1 MRVICIGNSH
11 VGAFS
16 TAALADWNQDQPR
29 RFDLYVARLDH
40 QEYLP
45 VVDPSGR
52 INPVLARDIAA
63 ARAGQ
68 DLARMHLVGT
78 GTDGGPDRMVVVSM
92 VGGNAHNLLGLIE
105 PAHPFDF
112 ILHEKPGLPLAEGVD
127 HLPQAQVAAI
137 LHRAVQAEIVPILK
151 ALKAVA
157 GSEIWHLESPPPIGD
172 NDHVARHLEDR
183 FRQAGKAPRVSPPA
197 FRYKLWRL
205 HSAAVRQACD
215 DLGIR
220 FVPHPGAAVDD
231 KGFLLPDHVPAN
243 ATHAAPS
250 YGRLQL
256 DQLEVLMETAQDAP
270 RAPGDTPY
278 RHLPESAFW
287 TRSVTRLPADRVAP
301 LDRFPFRIGPGDKVA
316 TAGSCFAQHI
326 SRHLRQGGY
335 NAYVAEQPH
344 PALNEILARDFG
356 YGVFSA
362 RYANIYTSRQLL
374 QLVQRAEGT
383 FVPLTDV
390 WEAPSQPEG
399 GRGIVDPFRPA
410 IQPGGYASVQ
420 EMRADRDRHLA
431 AVRRMLREMD
441 VFVFTLGLT
450 ETWIDRRDGAAF
462 PLCPGI
468 AGGRFDPAIH
478 DFLNL
483 SVDQVRD
490 DLTRTIGLLRAIRP
504 GLKVILTVSPVPL
517 KATASGDHVMAAT
530 CYSKAVLRVAAH
542 DIAAAHDGVGYF
554 PSFEIITGNFNRGA
568 YYADDLREIRP
579 EGVGH
584 VMRIFFDQVL
594 EDVSRPL
601 APVPAVDLSANRI
614 PASPQPATRP
624 EPMAQ
629 GAARLECEEEL
640 LEFDHVMTARR
651 TV

>member
-1 MRVICIGNSH
+1 MKVICIGNSH

-16 TAALADWNQDQPR
+16 AAALADWSQGRPR
-29 RFDLYVARLDH
+29 RFDLYVARLGH
-40 QEYLP
+40 PEYLP
-45 VVDPSGR
+45 VTDPAGR

-68 DLARMHLVGT
+68 PSDRMHFIGAGT
-78 GTDGGPDRMVVVSM
+78 GGEPDRTVVVSM
-92 VGGNAHNLLGLIE
+92 IGGNAHNLLGLVE
-105 PAHPFDF
+105 PAQPFDF
-112 ILHEKPGLPLAEGVD
+112 ILDENPDLPVAEGVD

-137 LHRAVQAEIVPILK
+137 LDRAVQAELVPILK
-151 ALKAVA
+151 ALRAAA
-157 GSEIWHLESPPPIGD
+157 GAAIWHLESPPPIGD
-172 NDHVARHLEDR
+172 NDHVAQHLEDR
-183 FRQAGKAPRVSPPA
+183 FRQQGRVPRVSPPA

-205 HSAAVRQACD
+205 HSDAVRRACD
-215 DLGIR
+215 SLGVR
-220 FVPHPGAAVDD
+220 FVPHPDAAVDD
-231 KGFLLPDHVPAN
+231 RGFLRPEHVPAN

-256 DQLEVLMETAQDAP
+256 DQLERLMQSDPDAV

-278 RHLPESAFW
+278 RHLPEAAFW
-287 TRSVTRLPADRVAP
+287 SRAVARLPVDQIAP
-301 LDRFPFRIGPGDKVA
+301 LDGFPFRIGPGDKVA

-344 PALNEILARDFG
+344 PALGKALAADFG

-374 QLVQRAEGT
+374 QLVQRAEGS
-383 FVPLTDV
+383 FVPLTDA
-390 WEAPSQPEG
+390 WEAPPQPG
-399 GRGIVDPFRPA
+399 GKGGVVDPFRPA
-410 IQPGGYASVQ
+410 IQPGGYASIP

-462 PLCPGI
+462 PLCPGV

-478 DFLNL
+478 EFLNL

-490 DLTRTIGLLRAIRP
+490 DLTQAIALMRAIRP
-504 GLKVILTVSPVPL
+504 GLRVILTVSPVPL

-542 DIAAAHDGVGYF
+542 DIAATHDGVGYF

-584 VMRIFFDQVL
+584 VMRVFFDQVL
-594 EDVSRPL
+594 EKASQTQPP
-601 APVPAVDLSANRI
+601 APAADPAADARAPRS
-614 PASPQPATRP
+614 PAA
-624 EPMAQ
+624 AQ
-629 GAARLECEEEL
+629 DAARLECEEEL
-640 LEFDHVMTARR
+640 LEFDRVMAARGA
-651 TV
+651 V